1 MGKAGRP
8 PGSVNKSTEQFKQF
22 IANFCESRK
31 EQFIRDF
38 DAIQDPEKRASMYIK
53 VMEFHLPKGIALTG
67 VGQVVVTIEN
77 KLKELADEEVEAE
90 EVE

>member
-31 EQFIRDF
+31 EQFIQDF
-38 DAIQDPEKRASMYIK
+38 DSLEPEKRAAMYIK
-53 VMEFHLPKGIALTG
+53 VMEFHMPKGIAVTG
-67 VGQVVVTIEN
+67 MDQVRVTIEG
-77 KLKELADEEVEAE
+77 KLKELAEEEV
-90 EVE
+90 